1 MLSLQD
7 LPSFIGP
14 VIAAIIAGSIS
25 FIVTVLSKDQKTSEF
40 RQTWIDSLRSE
51 ISELLSSMHIM
62 SDVVNN
68 KRADGEDEKEIKKYL
83 YDKHEEFVK
92 INTLLIKIKLRL
104 NTEEHKDILLMLT
117 QLDEMQFAI
126 SSSSDVGKKMQE
138 ITTESQRLLKKEW
151 KRVKSGELSF
161 RFLKWGSLL
170 IFLSSALCAT
180 LFISEHLTITY
191 TL

>member
-83 YDKHEEFVK
+83 YDKHEAV
-92 INTLLIKIKLRL
+92 IPHL
-104 NTEEHKDILLMLT
+104 ILLFSV
-117 QLDEMQFAI
+117 LDGDRPF
-126 SSSSDVGKKMQE
+126 
-138 ITTESQRLLKKEW
+138 
-151 KRVKSGELSF
+151 
-161 RFLKWGSLL
+161 
-170 IFLSSALCAT
+170 
-180 LFISEHLTITY
+180 
-191 TL
+191 